1 MGGLRLRLLEWK
13 IRARAW
19 LEAVWESQ
27 RFGIALTILGT
38 LASAIVVFRTQAPGV
53 SVAAMG
59 AAAALMA
66 GRTKAT
72 GTEKATWMLIISC
85 LLVGEVS
92 AIRKDR
98 AENDKKMVQ
107 LLEEERTARSEAKSN
122 FEGIGNGINEQSRQS
137 QTQFAQTIGQ
147 MSTQFNKTMGGMKSV
162 LATAEGTKKDT
173 GALLAQLQSAHADIQ
188 AMRSRRTSGN
198 ALIKMT
204 SELTETLRDMH
215 ARWYDAINNLEHI
228 EEEQTW
234 YQFPPLSPER
244 RKVVE
249 QTFQERIDRAGTQMM
264 NAQQIAAKNADDL
277 RGILLS
283 EIPKESRTQE
293 DDKQAEL
300 FKHLDTASGYPNCC
314 PDLEQAADY
323 LDSLAQRAKA
333 ALGD

>member
-1 MGGLRLRLLEWK
+1 
-13 IRARAW
+13 
-19 LEAVWESQ
+19 
-27 RFGIALTILGT
+27 
-38 LASAIVVFRTQAPGV
+38 
-53 SVAAMG
+53 
-59 AAAALMA
+59 
-66 GRTKAT
+66 
-72 GTEKATWMLIISC
+72 
-85 LLVGEVS
+85 
-92 AIRKDR
+92 
-98 AENDKKMVQ
+98 
-107 LLEEERTARSEAKSN
+107 
-122 FEGIGNGINEQSRQS
+122 
-137 QTQFAQTIGQ
+137 
-147 MSTQFNKTMGGMKSV
+147 
-162 LATAEGTKKDT
+162 
-173 GALLAQLQSAHADIQ
+173 
-188 AMRSRRTSGN
+188 MRSRRTSGN

-314 PDLEQAADY
+314 PDLE
-323 LDSLAQRAKA
+323 SRQRIIWT
-333 ALGD
+333 ALRNVLRQHWVTRDVIYRHTGVFCKLLRLQWGRSGRLEILLPTFCFVALIPSGTKPFQGCLYRTENAGR